1 MGLRFESKEAAR
13 RFAWSTL
20 AAASAAREPLPPQ
33 GRIPNFVG
41 ARTAAVRLFLHE
53 PWRSART
60 LKVNPD
66 APQRAVRLLAL
77 LRGVRVYV
85 ATPRLA
91 GGFWCLDPDRIPP
104 ERHGEA
110 ALRATMTRWAEPVP
124 LQALPRFDAIV
135 TGSVAVTPAGKR
147 CGKGAGFSDLEYALL
162 RELGHP
168 PVPVATTVHDLQV
181 VEDFPVE
188 AIDQPLGLVC
198 TPTRALRIPAAPSPP
213 TGLDWSRIEQ
223 SQLEAMP
230 LLAELASGR
239 RQAQPGEP
247 PR

>member
-1 MGLRFESKEAAR
+1 MGLRFDSKEAAR
-13 RFAWSTL
+13 QFVWGTL

-41 ARTAAVRLFLHE
+41 ARTAAVRLFLEE
-53 PWRSART
+53 PWRSAGT

-77 LRGVRVYV
+77 LRGTRVYV

-91 GGFWCLDPDRIPP
+91 GGFWCLDPLRIPP
-104 ERHGEA
+104 ERYGEA
-110 ALRATMTRWAEPVP
+110 ALRTTMTRWAEPVA

-135 TGSVAVTPAGKR
+135 TGSVAVTAGGKR

-198 TPTRALRIPAAPSPP
+198 TPTRTLRVPAAPTPP
-213 TGLDWSRIEQ
+213 AGLDWTRIDEA
-223 SQLEAMP
+223 QLDAMP
-230 LLAELASGR
+230 LLAELRGR
-239 RQAQPGEP
+239 RCQQGEP
-247 PR
+247 HR